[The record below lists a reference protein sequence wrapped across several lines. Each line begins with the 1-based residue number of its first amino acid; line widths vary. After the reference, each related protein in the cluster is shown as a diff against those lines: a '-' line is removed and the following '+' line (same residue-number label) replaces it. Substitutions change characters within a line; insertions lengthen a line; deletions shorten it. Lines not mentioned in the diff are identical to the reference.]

1 MTHESQIARKIQ
13 MLSVSWTLLMPR
25 GGWGPWKYAL
35 MNPEDTQGKG
45 VTEKIKK
52 RKAKKVKMIK

>member
-1 MTHESQIARKIQ
+1 MTHESQIARKTQ
-13 MLSVSWTLLMPR
+13 MLFVSWTLLMPR

-35 MNPEDTQGKG
+35 TNPEETQGKG

-52 RKAKKVKMIK
+52 KPKKKSKDK